1 LFVHASIEQEARM
14 NVRYR
19 VELSQTE
26 RRELMGFLSGGKQFG
41 ASHRRANLFFAAGDS
56 PKDREFVVRR
66 H

>member
-1 LFVHASIEQEARM
+1 M